1 MPARR
6 ARCETRGPA
15 EAAAPPRE
23 TTVSR
28 RETKPAAPIRLLAVE
43 DDPSLSFV
51 LEEALGH
58 TREAEIDATMASS
71 LAEAFELV
79 DAKRFELVLLD
90 LSLPDSDGLETL
102 TRMRR
107 KLGRKVPIVV
117 LTGNDD
123 PELARRIAEEGV
135 DHYLLKGEVGS
146 KVLVSTIRAASQRGG
161 GVAAPD
167 DGAAETDAASG
178 HQRGNAA

>member
-1 MPARR
+1 
-6 ARCETRGPA
+6 
-15 EAAAPPRE
+15 
-23 TTVSR
+23 VSR
-28 RETKPAAPIRLLAVE
+28 RPPKPARPIRLLAVE
-43 DDPSLSFV
+43 DDPSLAFV

-71 LAEAFELV
+71 LAEAFEQV
-79 DAKRFELVLLD
+79 DAQRFELVLLD

-107 KLGRKVPIVV
+107 KLGRDVPIVV

-135 DHYLLKGEVGS
+135 DHYLLKGMVGS
-146 KVLVSTIRAASQRGG
+146 KGLVDAIRAATQHEPAGKAR
-161 GVAAPD
+161 
-167 DGAAETDAASG
+167 GAAS
-178 HQRGNAA
+178 QPSGNAA

>member
-1 MPARR
+1 
-6 ARCETRGPA
+6 
-15 EAAAPPRE
+15 
-23 TTVSR
+23 VSR
-28 RETKPAAPIRLLAVE
+28 SRTKHSPPIRLLAVE

-71 LAEAFELV
+71 LAEAFEQV

-107 KLGRKVPIVV
+107 KLGREVPIVV

-123 PELARRIAEEGV
+123 PELARRVAEEGV
-135 DHYLLKGEVGS
+135 DHYLLKGMVGS
-146 KVLVSTIRAASQRGG
+146 KGLIDTIRAATQPG
-161 GVAAPD
+161 
-167 DGAAETDAASG
+167 GAATQQGQAPVRKLSPAG
-178 HQRGNAA
+178 